1 MPIPQLL
8 VSVRSA
14 TEAKAALAGGAA
26 LIDIKEPARGSL
38 GRAEAAVMRRIVAVV
53 AGRRPISAALGELA
67 EGPPRLSVEGV
78 CFAKLGLAGC
88 STSWRAAL
96 RRHRQRLKSSC
107 CELVPV
113 AYADWQRAQAP
124 PPQQIADFA
133 REENAP
139 AWLIDTWCKDGSTLL
154 DWLDLATLAEL
165 RDRATVPLAL
175 AGSLTW
181 REMRRL
187 LPVRPTWFAVR
198 TAVCR
203 G

>member
-1 MPIPQLL
+1 
-8 VSVRSA
+8 
-14 TEAKAALAGGAA
+14 G
-26 LIDIKEPARGSL
+26 
-38 GRAEAAVMRRIVAVV
+38 IVAVV
-53 AGRRPISAALGELA
+53 AGRRPISAAVGELA
-67 EGPPRLSVEGV
+67 EGPPLVSVQGV

-96 RRHRQRLKSSC
+96 RRHRQRLKAWC

-124 PPQQIADFA
+124 PLQQIADFA

-154 DWLDLATLAEL
+154 DWLDVATLAEL

-203 G
+203 GGDRQGPIDADRVRALTRLLARIRDETSPPAPLGVGPAPR